1 MSNNKESKQNQSQA
15 TNDNDNSDWG
25 WEPIDKDDSPMN
37 ENDNSSKV
45 TIVEEP
51 SPQIQMKKKIS
62 NRSID
67 MRNSAMQMSEMSLK
81 SGITSSPSFHELE
94 MAIGAT
100 LAMSLNGSEGDLSQY
115 GYASRGSFGA
125 IVNGMPRV
133 SSINQFNYSLNQQR
147 LNKQRMIGM
156 NPPRLYPQP
165 ISARDELNEFIR
177 ESESRAL
184 ILFHSPTITPVVIRD
199 TCQKYGVLLYIRP
212 EFHYKGVTFVS
223 YFDIRC
229 AIKAYKDICNDLKSH
244 SGTETM
250 IHYSFMLQAANNNSE
265 EHKILVKNLPNTIKE
280 SELESIF
287 SRFGEVRSIERKS
300 STSEKETSDLISIN
314 VYCIEYFNIQD
325 SRFAVSE
332 LLSKASQMWDSNVNV
347 VYATISPNKQELC
360 RQLLGLLSR
369 WKNDQNNN
377 TANMS
382 AMMPPG
388 IPPPGYNRPPNQSN
402 YFSPSSATMP
412 SPYPQNNYYV
422 IPNEVNQQYLRP
434 PIHTINQPPIQH
446 PQLNMNPNIYNPN
459 HRPYDQIQQRPNYP
473 NQIPHLDL
481 SNQSNSIRNQNIPNY
496 PNNNISPSNYNNT
509 NRSVDISNNN
519 PNLLANKQ
527 VNNISPRSINNEKD
541 TYNNLYNNH
550 TNNMIHPQQISP
562 TNSID
567 SHHMPRPQHHNNHA
581 NVRRPTRAL
590 NSQPTDTEFLLDPI
604 KLSNNQE
611 TRTTIMVRNIPN
623 KYTQRMLLEEVDVNN
638 KGTYDFF
645 YLPIDF
651 KNKCNV
657 GYCFI
662 NFLEPKYILH
672 FMEEF
677 NNHRWKNFNS
687 EKICAITFAR
697 IQGRHAM
704 ITRFQNSSLLEK
716 HDEYRPLL
724 FYSSGPEKGNPE
736 PFPSG
741 PRFKGGSGYQS
752 GGSSGSGHRNTVY
765 GIDSASRS
773 ASTDQYDDIGS
784 FISDKDSQ
792 RLHSS
797 IDEHDHYDLP

>member
-1 MSNNKESKQNQSQA
+1 MSSNKESKQNQAQA

-25 WEPIDKDDSPMN
+25 WEPIDKDDSPIN
-37 ENDNSSKV
+37 EVDNSSKV

-51 SPQIQMKKKIS
+51 SLQIQMKKKIS

-184 ILFHSPTITPVVIRD
+184 ILFHSPTVTPVVIRD

-229 AIKAYKDICNDLKSH
+229 AIKAYKDICNDLKSN
-244 SGTETM
+244 SGTEAM

-265 EHKILVKNLPNTIKE
+265 EYKILVKNLPNTIKE

-300 STSEKETSDLISIN
+300 SPSEKETSDLISTN
-314 VYCIEYFNIQD
+314 VYCVEYFNIQD

-388 IPPPGYNRPPNQSN
+388 IPPPGYNRAPNQSS

-422 IPNEVNQQYLRP
+422 MPNEVNQPYLRP
-434 PIHTINQPPIQH
+434 PIHTINQSPPIQH
-446 PQLNMNPNIYNPN
+446 PQMNINPNIYNPN
-459 HRPYDQIQQRPNYP
+459 HRPYDPIQQRPNYP
-473 NQIPHLDL
+473 NQIPNLDL
-481 SNQSNSIRNQNIPNY
+481 SNHSNYMRNQNIPNY
-496 PNNNISPSNYNNT
+496 PNISPNNYNNT

-519 PNLLANKQ
+519 PNVLANKQ
-527 VNNISPRSINNEKD
+527 ANIASPRSINNEKD
-541 TYNNLYNNH
+541 TYNNNLYNNRN
-550 TNNMIHPQQISP
+550 NNMIHPQQISP
-562 TNSID
+562 TNSND

-657 GYCFI
+657 G
-662 NFLEPKYILH
+662 
-672 FMEEF
+672 
-677 NNHRWKNFNS
+677 
-687 EKICAITFAR
+687 
-697 IQGRHAM
+697 RHAM

-752 GGSSGSGHRNTVY
+752 GGSSGSGHRNTLY

-773 ASTDQYDDIGS
+773 ASTDQYDDMGS

-797 IDEHDHYDLP
+797 IDEHDHYDLT